1 MIVVGLLLGLVG
13 TDLYTGATR
22 YTFGQTELADGLNF
36 IAVSVG
42 VFGIAEI
49 LKNLE
54 IESTRTTVVKRV
66 TGLMPSR
73 ADFRRMAAPI
83 LRGTALGSVLGPLP
97 GAGTTVS
104 AFGSYALEKRLSR
117 NPKSF
122 GEGAIEGIAAPEA
135 RTEERRV
142 GKECVSK

>member
-1 MIVVGLLLGLVG
+1 MDWSSDVCSSDLSLITLGLISSVALAHGSVLNALAMIVVGLLLGLVG

-54 IESTRTTVVKRV
+54 IESTDRKRGV
-66 TGLMPSR
+66 
-73 ADFRRMAAPI
+73 
-83 LRGTALGSVLGPLP
+83 
-97 GAGTTVS
+97 
-104 AFGSYALEKRLSR
+104 
-117 NPKSF
+117 
-122 GEGAIEGIAAPEA
+122 
-135 RTEERRV
+135 
-142 GKECVSK
+142 

>member
-42 VFGIAEI
+42 VFGIAVI

-66 TGLMPSR
+66 TGLLPSR
-73 ADFRRMAAPI
+73 AAFRRMAAPI
-83 LRGTALGSVLGPLP
+83 LRVPALCSVQEPLH
-97 GAGTTVS
+97 GAATTDS
-104 AFGSYALEKRLSR
+104 IG
-117 NPKSF
+117 
-122 GEGAIEGIAAPEA
+122 
-135 RTEERRV
+135 
-142 GKECVSK
+142 